1 MSQRYLAGFVTASY
15 NGLLVP
21 DAPTINTAVSSGA
34 NSALVTLNA
43 PTNVGGGNITSFT
56 VSSNTGISSSN
67 ASSPITVTGLT
78 TNSYYTFTAVATNIY
93 GSGPA
98 SAASNS
104 VIIQAVT
111 ILPAYAAQ
119 GASSY
124 ISSPTGTINGTPYKL
139 MGASSNMG
147 LANTTYLDSH
157 NYYVADTNGTNWYIA
172 ANWGYGLPSRWS
184 GVNRMGFP
192 GSGAS
197 SDPAYTTADG
207 IPVNLTNLQLNYVR
221 TGTAANTIV
230 FTSDYTANSSSLKPG
245 SFQFDALIF
254 SNGAGAGFA
263 NWYADNSKLNQT
275 YPTIVTSIFNGWN
288 GNTSIQIYESVGQ
301 GTDDTGWLWWRP
313 PLKTSEVMIDF
324 ANSYNNLP
332 CRLFVWNNYTGTA
345 VLTVTFGNFGS
356 VNTAANAINDPY
368 SRTIIIKHTVGYVY
382 FMGDADPTI
391 AGSHYYLYR

>member
-1 MSQRYLAGFVTASY
+1 MPNYTGIWTITQQMQAVAANTWS
-15 NGLLVP
+15 GLSG
-21 DAPTINTAVSSGA
+21 TSSGA
-34 NSALVTLNA
+34 
-43 PTNVGGGNITSFT
+43 
-56 VSSNTGISSSN
+56 
-67 ASSPITVTGLT
+67 T
-78 TNSYYTFTAVATNIY
+78 T
-93 GSGPA
+93 
-98 SAASNS
+98 
-104 VIIQAVT
+104 
-111 ILPAYAAQ
+111 LPAYIAQ

-124 ISSPTGTINGTPYKL
+124 ITSPTGTINGTPYKL

-230 FTSDYTANSSSLKPG
+230 FTSDYSANSSSLKPG
-245 SFQFDALIF
+245 SFQFDALVF
-254 SNGAGAGFA
+254 NNGSGAGFA
-263 NWYADNSKLNQT
+263 NWYADNSKSNQT
-275 YPTIVTSIFNGWN
+275 YPTIVTNAFTNWN
-288 GNTSIQIYESVGQ
+288 GASNIQIYDSVGQ

-332 CRLFVWNNYTGTA
+332 CRLFVWNNNTGSL
-345 VLTVTFGNFGS
+345 VLVLTFGNFGA

-368 SRTIIIKHTVGYVY
+368 SRTIIIKHTEGYVY

>member
-1 MSQRYLAGFVTASY
+1 MPNY
-15 NGLLVP
+15 
-21 DAPTINTAVSSGA
+21 
-34 NSALVTLNA
+34 
-43 PTNVGGGNITSFT
+43 
-56 VSSNTGISSSN
+56 TGIWT
-67 ASSPITVTGLT
+67 ITQQMQ
-78 TNSYYTFTAVATNIY
+78 AVAANTW
-93 GSGPA
+93 SGLSGTSSEATTLPRY
-98 SAASNS
+98 
-104 VIIQAVT
+104 AV
-111 ILPAYAAQ
+111 Q

-124 ISSPTGTINGTPYKL
+124 ITSPTGTMNGAAYKL
-139 MGASSNMG
+139 IGVSSNMG

-172 ANWGYGLPSRWS
+172 ANWGYGLPSRWG

-197 SDPAYTTADG
+197 SAPAYTTADG
-207 IPVNLTNLQLNYVR
+207 IPVNLTNLNLNYVR

-230 FTSDYTANSSSLKPG
+230 FTSDYSANSSSLKPG

-254 SNGAGAGFA
+254 GNGSGAGFA
-263 NWYADNSKLNQT
+263 NWYGDANKAAQT
-275 YPTIVTSIFNGWN
+275 YPTIVTNAFTNWN
-288 GNTSIQIYESVGQ
+288 GASNIQIYDSVGQ

-332 CRLFVWNNYTGTA
+332 CRLFVWNNNTGSL
-345 VLTVTFGNFGS
+345 VLVLTFGNFGT
-356 VNTAANAINDPY
+356 VNVAANAINDPY
-368 SRTIIIKHTVGYVY
+368 SRTIIIKHTEGYVY